1 MIRLLVR
8 RAGASWPLLAAVV
21 AVVAVGATLLG
32 VSARLLTVS
41 ADSALTIGMSRVT
54 PEDAEVVAYLS
65 DIESANGAKATA
77 ITQELLR
84 DSLSPLGPP
93 TLQTRVSSTMR
104 MLEGYG
110 GQPQVGY
117 LSGLGDLSK
126 AARLVEGTWP
136 RQTTGPVQ
144 TVVLESTAKALKLK
158 PGSRVHLG
166 KQIST
171 GDRDPVESLDLLVTG
186 VVAPLPHAGWDR
198 DPLQAAGFQGSLQL
212 GFPYPFRGF
221 GPFLVDLPTLWGTG
235 VMLDRLQVDANPDLN
250 PGSGRLTGTHL
261 DAVEARTSTA
271 DGRLDAALGDL
282 VKNERVASDLP
293 FTLARAHTQAAVTRS
308 TVLVVVLL
316 GTLLTAAALALA
328 GRLVIRSRTT
338 QTALF
343 SALGASRAQLISLA
357 AGEAL
362 GLALIAAVIA
372 VPASSFGH
380 SALTHLPALS
390 DAGLAAAPGVNL
402 TQVLV
407 LLAGALGLATVL
419 LLPAVQTDPAALPS
433 GREGPG
439 LLVRSGA
446 DLALLVLAGVGYWQL
461 RVQPAAESG
470 VDLVRILA
478 PGLFLLA
485 GAALMVRLTALPLRL
500 ADRLGRR
507 STRLVLPLAA
517 FEAARRPQAV
527 AAALLL
533 VLASAS
539 GTFGLAFAATWQ
551 QSQADQA
558 DLSVGTDLAVKLSGS
573 VQSGQGQALAAATGG
588 TVSRVLQQNVPV
600 GQYLGGSGEAP
611 HLVALNTRD
620 AGTLLR
626 GRLPDGLTW
635 EQVGARLAP
644 KKPVTGIQSATDGE
658 LALIAQGSTSEGP
671 ALQAVPR
678 LTIEDAD
685 GLQTF
690 CDLPKLELDGKEHE
704 VRGCGPLP
712 TGARVVMAVF
722 DLQFD
727 PATAPPLGE
736 GIGFA
741 TADLTFRFPGVRQDV
756 GGWTATALNQA
767 SGARVTDVQGGVRR
781 KGTDAVLSISAQVP
795 LNDLSYAVAEIGLTG
810 FDPPGPIPV
819 AVSQQFADVLG
830 AKPGKQM
837 DVQVGSSTVQVEVA
851 SVVPDIPSAPGQA
864 TMLADIGTLNR
875 TLVPPD
881 DGTTHGNPWG
891 VGGPPPPDP
900 PHQAQDLGLGV
911 VTTRDEVYQQD
922 RRGPLRVG
930 LPAALI
936 MLIPATLLL
945 ALGGLIMHVVSD
957 LRVRAMEVTRLRAL
971 GLDRRTV
978 TGLLLAQHGGLL
990 GLLLIAGAA
999 VGALATG
1006 LVGPL
1011 LVRSDLG
1018 AEPVPAALAEWPW
1031 RNEILL
1037 LGGLLVAALIVIR
1050 VVSGIQVRS
1059 GDVRARRAAR

>member
-21 AVVAVGATLLG
+21 AVVAIGATLLG

-41 ADSALTIGMSRVT
+41 TDSALSVGMSRVQ

-65 DIESANGAKATA
+65 DIAPGNGAKATA
-77 ITQELLR
+77 ITEGLL
-84 DSLSPLGPP
+84 DDALSPLGPP
-93 TLQTRVSSTMR
+93 TLQTRASSTMR
-104 MLEGYG
+104 NLEGHG
-110 GQPQVGY
+110 SQPQVGY

-126 AARLVEGTWP
+126 VARLVDGTWP
-136 RQTTGPVQ
+136 EESKSPVQ

-158 PGSRVHLG
+158 PGSHVHLG
-166 KQIST
+166 KQVAP
-171 GDRDPVESLDLLVTG
+171 GARDSVESLDLLVTG
-186 VVAPLPHAGWDR
+186 VVAPLAHAGWDR

-212 GFPYPFRGF
+212 GFPYPLRGY

-235 VMLDRLQVDANPDLN
+235 LMLDRLQVDADPDLN
-250 PGSGRLTGTHL
+250 LSSGHL
-261 DAVEARTSTA
+261 NRNDLYAVQERTSTA

-282 VKNERVASDLP
+282 VKNERVGSSLP
-293 FTLARAHTQAAVTRS
+293 FTLARAHTQEAVTRS
-308 TVLVVVLL
+308 TVLIVVLL

-328 GRLVIRSRTT
+328 GRLEIRSRTT

-343 SALGASRAQLISLA
+343 SALGASRAQLIALA
-357 AGEAL
+357 TAEAL

-380 SALTHLPALS
+380 SALTQLPALS
-390 DAGLAAAPGVNL
+390 DAGLATGPGVNWA
-402 TQVLV
+402 QVLV
-407 LLAGALGLATVL
+407 LLAGALGLTTVL

-439 LLVRSGA
+439 VLVRSGA
-446 DLALLVLAGVGYWQL
+446 DLALLVLAGVGWWQL

-507 STRLVLPLAA
+507 STRLMLPLAA
-517 FEAARRPQAV
+517 FEAARRPQTV

-533 VLASAS
+533 VLASAA

-558 DLSVGTDLAVKLSGS
+558 DLTVGTDLAVTLAGS
-573 VQSGQGQALAAATGG
+573 VQAGQGESLAAATGG

-600 GQYLGGSGEAP
+600 GQYLGGAGDAP
-611 HLVALNTRD
+611 RLVALNTRD

-626 GRLPDGLTW
+626 GRLPDALTW
-635 EQVGARLAP
+635 GQVGAQLTP
-644 KKPVTGIQSATDGE
+644 KETVAGVRPAAGGE
-658 LALIAQGSTSEGP
+658 LALTAQGSSSEGP
-671 ALQAVPR
+671 PLQAIPR

-685 GLQTF
+685 GVPTF
-690 CDLPKLELDGKEHE
+690 CDLPTLDLDGKEHA

-722 DLQFD
+722 VLQLD
-727 PATAPPLGE
+727 PATAPPRGE
-736 GIGFA
+736 VTGTA
-741 TADLTFRFPGVRQDV
+741 TADLTVRFPGAGPDV
-756 GGWTATALNQA
+756 GEWTPVSLNQT
-767 SGARVTDVQGGVRR
+767 SGARIAWVKGGGRQA
-781 KGTDAVLSISAQVP
+781 GTDAVLNVSAQLP
-795 LNDLSYAVAEIGLTG
+795 LNDLSYVTAEIGLTG
-810 FDPPGPIPV
+810 FDPPGAIPV

-830 AKPGKQM
+830 ARPGKQL
-837 DVQVGSSTVQVEVA
+837 DVQVGAATVQVQVA
-851 SVVPDIPSAPGQA
+851 SVVPTVPSAPAQA
-864 TMLADIGTLNR
+864 TMLADIGTLSR
-875 TLVPPD
+875 ALIAQDDWTTLGNAWWVGHPQHPD
-881 DGTTHGNPWG
+881 AAAK
-891 VGGPPPPDP
+891 
-900 PHQAQDLGLGV
+900 AQDLGLGV
-911 VTTRDEVYQQD
+911 VTTRDEVYQQS

-971 GLDRRTV
+971 GLSRGTV

-999 VGALATG
+999 VGALATV

-1011 LVRSDLG
+1011 LIRSDLG

-1031 RNEILL
+1031 TNELL
-1037 LGGLLVAALIVIR
+1037 LIGGLLGAALIVIG
-1050 VVSGIQVRS
+1050 VVSRIQVRS